1 MREIVHSLDKASLK
15 SWKKSRQSLMPAY
28 DEKTLPEKTCGPAG
42 VLVSSA
48 AGVRSERQTNVGLS
62 SLTIL
67 AATAGAQVTSERLS
81 NAGQEPQN
89 WLMYSGD
96 YAGGRFLRCRKLK
109 LEMRKAGAE
118 VGLSNHGWRK
128 I

>member
-1 MREIVHSLDKASLK
+1 MEEIAPIVDASVRREDFAGKRLA
-15 SWKKSRQSLMPAY
+15 
-28 DEKTLPEKTCGPAG
+28 GPAG
-42 VLVSSA
+42 VSGEQRGGRCEVKGKLI
-48 AGVRSERQTNVGLS
+48 VGLS

-96 YAGGRFLRCRKLK
+96 YAGGRFSSLQEIKIGNAEKLVPK
-109 LEMRKAGAE
+109 WAYQTWLAE
-118 VGLSNHGWRK
+118 NLKPRRWQ
-128 I
+128 